1 MEKQSLSKKERKFV
15 EKLESKGLTPDQ
27 IDEKL
32 RKRRKTRKF
41 LLVSLPVIGVSS
53 YLVTYI
59 VYKTQELSWFFMTP
73 PS

>member
-1 MEKQSLSKKERKFV
+1 MEKQSLSNKERKFV

-32 RKRRKTRKF
+32 RKRRKARKI
-41 LLVSLPVIGVSS
+41 LLVSLPVLGVAT
-53 YLVTYI
+53 YLATYV